1 MDTMTSEEYSF
12 YLAYGV
18 TDDQQLAD
26 LEFIDNVME
35 FLFVISP

>member
-1 MDTMTSEEYSF
+1 MTSEEYSF

-26 LEFIDNVME
+26 LEFIDNLME
-35 FLFVISP
+35 TLFDD